1 MATRLNHQLVLILDF
16 GSQYAQLI
24 ARRVREFDCYSQIRP
39 CTIGLEEIKKLA
51 PAAVI
56 FTGGPRSV
64 YDPGAPLLPA
74 EYFDL
79 GIPTLGIC
87 YGVQMAT
94 HILGGRVEKASAR
107 EFGRTE
113 LKIKAAGGLFEGLP
127 AKSTVVWMS
136 HGDRLEELPEGFRVI
151 AQTKDAPATAAADAR
166 RKFWGVQFH
175 PEVSHTEQGKL
186 FLQNFLKKCA
196 GLSGDWTVKS
206 FIEESVAGIRERVG
220 SDRVVLGLSGGVD
233 SAVAAILIHR
243 AIGEQLECI
252 FVDNGVLRRGEFKRV
267 KETFEKDFGPHLH
280 AIDAADRFL
289 KELAGAVDPEKKRKI
304 IGRVFIEV
312 FEEEAKK
319 IPGVKF
325 LAQGTLYPD
334 VIESVAAH
342 GGPTAV
348 IKSHHNVGGLP
359 ARMGLE
365 LLEPLRLL
373 FKDEVRILGRELGLP
388 ENIVNRQ
395 PFPGPGLAVRCLGEI
410 TRERLEVLRAAD
422 WIVVEEMKKSGWYDK
437 LWQTFAVLLPV
448 KTVGVMG
455 DERTYENALVLRC
468 VDSADG
474 MTADWVRLPYEL
486 LATISNRVINEVR
499 GVNRVVYDL
508 TSKPPGTIEWE

>member
-1 MATRLNHQLVLILDF
+1 
-16 GSQYAQLI
+16 
-24 ARRVREFDCYSQIRP
+24 
-39 CTIGLEEIKKLA
+39 
-51 PAAVI
+51 
-56 FTGGPRSV
+56 
-64 YDPGAPLLPA
+64 LPK

-94 HILGGRVEKASAR
+94 HALGGRVARATSR

-113 LKIKAAGGLFEGLP
+113 LEVVAPGGLFEGLP
-127 AKSTVVWMS
+127 DARTVVWMS
-136 HGDRLEELPEGFRVI
+136 HGDRLEQLPAGFEVLAR
-151 AQTKDAPATAAADAR
+151 TKDAPAAAVRDAR
-166 RKFWGVQFH
+166 RRFWGVQFH
-175 PEVSHTEQGKL
+175 PEVSHTEQGRL
-186 FLQNFLKKCA
+186 FLANFLKKCA
-196 GLSGDWTVKS
+196 GLAGDWTVQS
-206 FIEESVAGIRERVG
+206 YIEESVAAIRARVG
-220 SDRVVLGLSGGVD
+220 DARVVLGLSGGVD
-233 SAVAAILIHR
+233 SAVAALLIHKAVGAR
-243 AIGEQLECI
+243 LDCV
-252 FVDNGVLRRGEFKRV
+252 FVDNGLLRRDEARRV
-267 KETFEKDFGPHLH
+267 AETFGPRFGLNVRHV
-280 AIDAADRFL
+280 DAAGQFL
-289 KELAGAVDPEKKRKI
+289 GELAGVADPETKRKI

-312 FEEEAKK
+312 FEAATKTLA
-319 IPGVKF
+319 PGVRF

-359 ARMGLE
+359 ERMGLE

-373 FKDEVRILGRELGLP
+373 FKDEVRRLGRELGLP
-388 ENIVNRQ
+388 ENIVSRQ

-422 WIVVEEMKKSGWYDK
+422 WIVVEEMKRSGWYDR

-468 VDSADG
+468 VESADG
-474 MTADWVRLPYEL
+474 MTADWSRLPYEL
-486 LATISNRVINEVR
+486 LATIANRVINEVR
-499 GVNRVVYDL
+499 GVNRVVYDVS
-508 TSKPPGTIEWE
+508 SKPPATIEWE